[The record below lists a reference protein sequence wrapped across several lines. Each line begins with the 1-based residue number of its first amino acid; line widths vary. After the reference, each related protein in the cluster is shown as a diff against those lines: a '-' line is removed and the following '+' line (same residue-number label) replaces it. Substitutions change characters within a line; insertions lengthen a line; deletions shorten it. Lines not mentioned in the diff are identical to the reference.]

1 MVWRCWAGPWQSP
14 FRSKGNDA
22 KTGDYSALVKLGMD
36 QSLVLYCEADLQRRP
51 TPQIVAD
58 GVEMV
63 REFQPMGLAI
73 ESNQFQELLCAD
85 FRQAGQEQRVL
96 LPIIE
101 FDNHVNKQVR
111 IRRLG
116 TYLSQRRL
124 RFKSRSPGTTL
135 LVQQLKDFPLGDHDD
150 GPDGL
155 EQALRLM
162 IELWR
167 RRGGCAE

>member
-1 MVWRCWAGPWQSP
+1 SRRGRGLWRSRALDP
-14 FRSKGNDA
+14 SKGKDA
-22 KTGDYSALVKLGMD
+22 KQGHYSALVKLVMD
-36 QSLVLYCEADLQRRP
+36 RSMDLYCEADLQRRP

-63 REFQPMGLAI
+63 REFQPLGFAI

-101 FDNHVNKQVR
+101 CENYVNKQVR

-116 TYLSQRRL
+116 TYLSQRKL

-135 LVQQLKDFPLGDHDD
+135 LVHQ
-150 GPDGL
+150 
-155 EQALRLM
+155 
-162 IELWR
+162 
-167 RRGGCAE
+167 